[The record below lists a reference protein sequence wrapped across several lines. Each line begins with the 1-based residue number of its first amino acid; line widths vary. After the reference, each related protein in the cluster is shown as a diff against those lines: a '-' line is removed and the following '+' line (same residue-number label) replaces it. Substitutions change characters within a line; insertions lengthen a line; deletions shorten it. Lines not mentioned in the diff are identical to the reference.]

1 MVYHKC
7 KEVFTHTQGAFTMKL
22 LQRLGFSKADEMD
35 IHIALFA
42 VRSSW
47 LVVMIALWVW
57 SIYDVVTKQ
66 TLTIPLTILLLG
78 LFIYFSTDLYM
89 RRKLSSGR

>member
-1 MVYHKC
+1 
-7 KEVFTHTQGAFTMKL
+7 MKL
-22 LQRLGFSKADEMD
+22 LQRLGFMKADEMD

-47 LVVMIALWVW
+47 IVIIIALMIW

-66 TLTIPLTILLLG
+66 IITIPLCILLFG
-78 LFIYFSTDLYM
+78 LIIYFFSSLYM
-89 RRKLSSGR
+89 RKRLSDGY

>member
-1 MVYHKC
+1 
-7 KEVFTHTQGAFTMKL
+7 MKL
-22 LQRLGFSKADEMD
+22 LQRLGFMKADEMD

-47 LVVMIALWVW
+47 IVIIIALMIW

-66 TLTIPLTILLLG
+66 TITMPLSILLLG
-78 LFIYFSTDLYM
+78 GIVYFFTDLYM
-89 RRKLSSGR
+89 RRRLSGGYRELRPRV

>member
-1 MVYHKC
+1 
-7 KEVFTHTQGAFTMKL
+7 MKL
-22 LQRLGFSKADEMD
+22 LKRLGFMKADEMD

-47 LVVMIALWVW
+47 IVINIALMLW

-66 TLTIPLTILLLG
+66 TITMPLSILLLG
-78 LFIYFSTDLYM
+78 GIVYFFADLYM
-89 RRKLSSGR
+89 RRRLSGGYRE

>member
-1 MVYHKC
+1 
-7 KEVFTHTQGAFTMKL
+7 MKL
-22 LQRLGFSKADEMD
+22 FQRLGFMKADEMD

-47 LVVMIALWVW
+47 IVIIIALMIW

-66 TLTIPLTILLLG
+66 TITMPLSILLLG
-78 LFIYFSTDLYM
+78 GIVYFSAYLYT
-89 RRKLSSGR
+89 RRSLSDGNRE

>member
-1 MVYHKC
+1 
-7 KEVFTHTQGAFTMKL
+7 MKL
-22 LQRLGFSKADEMD
+22 LQRLGFTKADEMD

-47 LVVMIALWVW
+47 IVIIIALMIW

-66 TLTIPLTILLLG
+66 TITLPLIILLFG
-78 LFIYFSTDLYM
+78 LVVYFFSGLYM
-89 RRKLSSGR
+89 RKRLSDGY

>member
-1 MVYHKC
+1 
-7 KEVFTHTQGAFTMKL
+7 MKL
-22 LQRLGFSKADEMD
+22 LQRLGFMKADEMD

-47 LVVMIALWVW
+47 IVIIIALMIW

-66 TLTIPLTILLLG
+66 TITMPLNILLLG
-78 LFIYFSTDLYM
+78 GIVYFFADLYT
-89 RRKLSSGR
+89 RRRLSCGYQK